1 VERLA
6 NESAGTAPFPGTP
19 SAVSN
24 LETPAPEVSGA
35 EAIHA
40 AAELFGLSVAAAER
54 LPGERDRNFL
64 LTTTD
69 DIRFVM
75 KVVHPQ
81 EEAAVSHF
89 QARLLHHL
97 GGRGLPVQAVVPPR
111 TGCEPILQPAA
122 APDIRCRV
130 RCVTYLPGR
139 PLAEVSPSRERS
151 HQLGRFLAQLDLAL
165 SDFRDPQADRPFL
178 WDSNRA
184 EQLRPLTGHVRDPR
198 RRAQVTE
205 ILGVFE
211 REVSPRLSALRSQV
225 IHNDANPH
233 NVLVAAQASRISG
246 LIDFG
251 DAVQAPLVQELAVAI
266 AYQRLAGP
274 APFSAALDVTGGYH
288 EVLALTPDELALIPA
303 LVATRL
309 ALTSVI
315 TAWRSALHPE
325 NASYILRNDTTIAEN
340 LALIPALTS
349 EDRTRRFVTEV
360 LDGATDRDLW
370 R

>member
-1 VERLA
+1 VQRA
-6 NESAGTAPFPGTP
+6 SESAGAAPFGGTP

-24 LETPAPEVSGA
+24 LETPAPEVSSA
-35 EAIHA
+35 EAIRA
-40 AAELFGLSVAAAER
+40 AAELFGLNVAAAER

-69 DIRFVM
+69 DIRLVM

-81 EEAAVSHF
+81 EEPAVSQF

-111 TGCEPILQPAA
+111 NGCEPVLSPVA
-122 APDIRCRV
+122 APNIRCRV

-139 PLAEVSPSRERS
+139 PLAEVSHSPGRS

-165 SDFRDPQADRPFL
+165 SDFRDPLAGRPFL
-178 WDSNRA
+178 WDSSRA
-184 EQLRPLTGHVRDPR
+184 EQLRPLTGHVRDSQ

-205 ILGVFE
+205 ILDVFE
-211 REVSPRLSALRSQV
+211 AEVSPRLPALRSQV

-233 NVLVAAQASRISG
+233 NVLVDGQADGISG

-251 DAVQAPLVQELAVAI
+251 DAVRAPLVQELAVAI

-274 APFSAALDVTGGYH
+274 APFRAALDVTGGYH
-288 EVLALTPDELALIPA
+288 EVLELTADELALIPA

-315 TAWRSALHPE
+315 TGWRSALHPE
-325 NASYILRNDTTIAEN
+325 NAAYILRNDRTIAAN
-340 LALIPALTS
+340 LALIPALTTA
-349 EDRTRRFVTEV
+349 DGTRRFVRRV
-360 LDGATDRDLW
+360 LDGASDPELSR
-370 R
+370 

>member
-1 VERLA
+1 VQPA
-6 NESAGTAPFPGTP
+6 NESTGTGPFPGTP

-24 LETPAPEVSGA
+24 LETPAPEVSRSD
-35 EAIHA
+35 AIRA
-40 AAELFGLSVAAAER
+40 AAELFGLSVATAER

-69 DIRFVM
+69 GIRLVM

-81 EEAAVSHF
+81 EEPAVSRF
-89 QARLLHHL
+89 QTRLLHHL
-97 GGRGLPVQAVVPPR
+97 GGRGLPVQEVVPSR
-111 TGCEPILQPAA
+111 NSHEPILRPTA
-122 APDIRCRV
+122 APDVRCRV
-130 RCVTYLPGR
+130 RCVTFLEGR
-139 PLAEVSPSRERS
+139 PLAEVSPSRGRWQ
-151 HQLGRFLAQLDLAL
+151 QLGRFMARLDLAL

-184 EQLRPLTGHVRDPR
+184 EQLRPLTGHVRDAH

-205 ILGVFE
+205 ILDVFE
-211 REVSPRLSALRSQV
+211 GKVSPRLPALRSQV
-225 IHNDANPH
+225 IDNDANPH
-233 NVLVAAQASRISG
+233 NVLVPAQAERISG

-251 DAVQAPLVQELAVAI
+251 DAVHAPLVQELAVAI

-274 APFSAALDVTGGYH
+274 APFSAALDITGGYH

-325 NASYILRNDTTIAEN
+325 NVGYILRNDTTIAAN

-349 EDRTRRFVTEV
+349 EDGTRRFVTQV
-360 LDGATDRDLW
+360 LEGATERESS